1 MLRPG
6 DWDSQY
12 LSQRL
17 ASGRFTTGEPVDGL
31 RYEGHQP
38 PLYYLLAAGVEQLAG
53 RLGSR
58 GEIVALRAIS
68 IGLGLGLLIV
78 IYAAGRTLAP
88 AWPELAPLAT
98 GLAAFLPM
106 HTAMGA
112 AINNDML
119 ANLLAS
125 ASLLVALRGLRDG
138 FDRRAALLL
147 GGLGGALLLTK
158 FTVYLFLPLTLAA
171 LAVGASVPAAPGE
184 PRRWRRAAGL
194 VGLALAVSAL
204 LSGWWFV
211 RNVAVYGWPDLFGL
225 LQHDRVVVGQ
235 PRWPG
240 LGEQLESVRFFVY
253 SLFRSFWAQFGWMA
267 VVLDGRFYGLFLLLL
282 VLVGAGLR
290 EFWRRERLRWPTAAR
305 QGLALL
311 LAALGLVLLEVV
323 VYNLSF
329 IQAQGR
335 YLYPAI
341 LPFALLTALGWSSLA
356 RLKPGASTSRWLSF
370 ALGCY
375 LVWALGLESIWWLI
389 TQGPAPLLLQALPIV
404 PLWLARRVEI
414 RRPPAQL
421 AATASG
427 ALLGVLA
434 LANGAA
440 LLRFVAPYFAG
451 W

>member
-1 MLRPG
+1 
-6 DWDSQY
+6 
-12 LSQRL
+12 
-17 ASGRFTTGEPVDGL
+17 
-31 RYEGHQP
+31 
-38 PLYYLLAAGVEQLAG
+38 LYYLLAAGIEKLAG

-68 IGLGLGLLIV
+68 IVLGAGLLVV

-88 AWPELAPLAT
+88 ARPELAPLAA

-106 HTAMGA
+106 QTAMSA
-112 AINNDML
+112 AINNDTL

-171 LAVGASVPAAPGE
+171 LAAGASVPAVPGE
-184 PRRWRRAAGL
+184 PRCWRRAAGL
-194 VGLALAVSAL
+194 VGLALAISAL

-211 RNVAVYGWPDLFGL
+211 RNVGVYGWPDLFGL

-240 LGEQLESVRFFVY
+240 LGEQLESIRFFLY

-267 VVLDGRFYGLFLLLL
+267 VVLDGRYYGLFLLSLML
-282 VLVGAGLR
+282 AGAGLYQ
-290 EFWRRERLRWPTAAR
+290 FWRRERSRWPLAGR
-305 QGLALL
+305 QGLWLL
-311 LAALGLVLLEVV
+311 VAALGLVLLEVV

-335 YLYPAI
+335 YLFPAI

-356 RLKPGASTSRWLSF
+356 RLEPGTSNGRWLGF
-370 ALGCY
+370 ALGYY
-375 LVWALGLESIWWLI
+375 LVWALGLESVWWLVV
-389 TQGPAPLLLQALPIV
+389 QGPAPLLLQALPIV

-421 AATASG
+421 AATAAG
-427 ALLGVLA
+427 ALLGVLV
-434 LANGAA
+434 LANAAA